1 MGITLGELKA
11 NRRAVTIEFDGL
23 EFEVT
28 YRPGAITPTFGEE
41 ERGDKTWLIQVL
53 LKLIDSWAVFED
65 DEETQRAPLTQETL
79 SSEAFGVPL
88 LRAMYE
94 QILDD
99 ALLPKARAATS
110 QSG

>member
-1 MGITLGELKA
+1 M
-11 NRRAVTIEFDGL
+11 TIEFDGL

-53 LKLIDSWAVFED
+53 LKLIDGWQVYED
-65 DEETQRAPLTQETL
+65 DAETRRASIDEMTL